1 MPNSEVM
8 LCTSRKHIVD
18 WIADL
23 IQEWNSLPPLCALA
37 LFAFFA
43 IKKNSSKTFERK
55 IYSDLALRLVF

>member
-8 LCTSRKHIVD
+8 LCTSREHIVD
-18 WIADL
+18 WIADR

-43 IKKNSSKTFERK
+43 IKKNFKNF
-55 IYSDLALRLVF
+55 

>member
-43 IKKNSSKTFERK
+43 IKKIFQKLLKGRF
-55 IYSDLALRLVF
+55 IVIWL